1 MVSFSCY
8 RQRDDTAR
16 NQAVRKPGALFCHD
30 GRLVSSGATM
40 VGTPGAITR
49 EKKAATERGDNRDG
63 DWRNARG
70 LAGRASHGSRAAY
83 RMVYWRLGIVLA
95 GGA

>member
-1 MVSFSCY
+1 MVSFSCH

-16 NQAVRKPGALFCHD
+16 NQALCKPGALFCHD

-40 VGTPGAITR
+40 VGTPGAIPR
-49 EKKAATERGDNRDG
+49 DKKAATERGADHDAGWRDAG
-63 DWRNARG
+63 G
-70 LAGRASHGSRAAY
+70 LTGRASHCSRAAS
-83 RMVYWRLGIVLA
+83 RMVHWRLGIVLA